1 MFDAIIG
8 RVGVETEYRGDV
20 MVVLC
25 VAFTSGEVQHQGKC
39 IGHSPALAYPCIL
52 HDRLGGKKGK
62 LLYCLKRRTSRNVKC
77 FADFAWDEGLH
88 EMKVE
93 FASPFVHAKL

>member
-1 MFDAIIG
+1 VGDRDSEEQNKVAPTWDGSAMSGPVIG

-52 HDRLGGKKGK
+52 HDRFGGE
-62 LLYCLKRRTSRNVKC
+62 KREASVLPQKT
-77 FADFAWDEGLH
+77 DE
-88 EMKVE
+88 
-93 FASPFVHAKL
+93 